1 MNKMW
6 IIKRAKSCIALLP
19 VFGLSSAANAQYYY
33 KDILVTAQISATFQ
47 LQKANKVSMV
57 KVAPFESNSPAND
70 ALSIEQTL
78 DHSKNIVTTY
88 SKTIDAGESWLTSY
102 YSKSGALVK
111 TVDSTDEVTTNTEYT
126 YDNGGRLSVISSK
139 SVTKDNFSETEV
151 HSWKYNADGK
161 PEKMIKIKNGSDT
174 TFITLTADEQGN
186 IGEEAATR
194 NRYSLGIT
202 YYYYDDQHR
211 LTDVA
216 RYNKKADR
224 ILPDYMFAY
233 NATGQLVQMIIVPE
247 GSSEYQTWKY
257 TYNQQGLRNQEL
269 CYNKQKQMVGKIE
282 YSYSFNW

>member
-6 IIKRAKSCIALLP
+6 IIKRAKSCIALLS
-19 VFGLSSAANAQYYY
+19 VFGLSAAVNAQYYY

-78 DHSKNIVTTY
+78 DLAKNIVTTY

-102 YSKSGALVK
+102 YNKSGVLVK

-126 YDNGGRLSVISSK
+126 YDNGGHLSVISSK

-174 TFITLTADEQGN
+174 TFIALTADEQGN

-269 CYNKQKQMVGKIE
+269 CYSKQKQMVGKIE